1 MKNVLIVF
9 SGKAQAGKSTCS
21 NLLKEIID
29 EKRKAEL
36 VEKEGK
42 AYTNYWSDVYIHSF
56 AKALKDIA
64 TEYFGWS
71 LDKGLYYEI
80 KVDGV
85 WKKTED
91 IPSGTPVEF
100 RVIPDKGRQLLINI
114 GQAFRAIRPT
124 IWVDYVINKIKSHAK
139 EREGQVYLI
148 DDMRFKNELA
158 LAKTFDKCISIR
170 VSRPS
175 SLSID
180 DISENDLDDAE
191 FDHYIEN
198 NGNMTMLKGTLSVLW
213 EKIEK
218 DL

>member
-21 NLLKEIID
+21 NLLKEILD
-29 EKRKAEL
+29 ERHRAEAYI
-36 VEKEGK
+36 KKGK
-42 AYTNYWSDVYIHSF
+42 AFPGIRSNVHIHSF
-56 AKALKDIA
+56 AKALKQIA
-64 TEYFGWS
+64 KEYFGWDG
-71 LDKGLYYEI
+71 DKQIYMRPVLAR
-80 KVDGV
+80 D
-85 WKKTED
+85 KTEE
-91 IPSGTPVEF
+91 P
-100 RVIPDKGRQLLINI
+100 IPDKGRQLLINI

-124 IWVDYVINKIKSHAK
+124 IWVDYVINNIKKHSEDNAD
-139 EREGQVYLI
+139 EGQVYLI

-175 SLSID
+175 SLDIN

-198 NGNMTMLKGTLSVLW
+198 NGNMVMLKGTLNVLYD
-213 EKIEK
+213 KIAKE
-218 DL
+218 L